1 MIKRIDHVAMVV
13 NSVEEALGVFES
25 VFGLKSTETKTIPE
39 QGVKVAVVH
48 VGGDEIELLE
58 PIDPEVGIAR
68 FLEKRGEGFHHI
80 CLEVDNIDEEL
91 KSMEAKGVELIDKQA
106 RMGLAGKVA
115 FLHPRAA
122 KGVLIELI
130 QRG

>member
-1 MIKRIDHVAMVV
+1 MIKRVDHVAMVV
-13 NSVEEALGVFES
+13 KSVEEALGVFES

-48 VGGDEIELLE
+48 IGGDELEFIE
-58 PIDPEVGIAR
+58 PIDPEVGVAK
-68 FLEKRGEGFHHI
+68 FLEKRGEGFHHV
-80 CLEVDNIDEEL
+80 CLEVDDIDEEL
-91 KSMEAKGVELIDKQA
+91 KSMEARGVELIDKQA
-106 RMGLAGKVA
+106 RTGLAGKVA

-130 QRG
+130 QKG